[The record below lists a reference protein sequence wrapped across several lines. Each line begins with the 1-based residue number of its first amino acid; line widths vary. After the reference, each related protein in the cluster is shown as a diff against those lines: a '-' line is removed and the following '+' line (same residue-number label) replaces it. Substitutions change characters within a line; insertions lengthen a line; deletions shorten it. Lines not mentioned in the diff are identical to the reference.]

1 MCPEWN
7 YQRFSDVFFAP
18 FGLTVHFAHP
28 LSTVVA
34 TAMLMDAGLV
44 TRDRA
49 WRCEAS
55 LPETLEIAT
64 K

>member
-44 TRDRA
+44 
-49 WRCEAS
+49 
-55 LPETLEIAT
+55 PVIALGVA
-64 K
+64 KLACQKRQK

>member
-34 TAMLMDAGLV
+34 TAMLMDAGPV
-44 TRDRA
+44 
-49 WRCEAS
+49 
-55 LPETLEIAT
+55 IALGVA
-64 K
+64 KLACQKR